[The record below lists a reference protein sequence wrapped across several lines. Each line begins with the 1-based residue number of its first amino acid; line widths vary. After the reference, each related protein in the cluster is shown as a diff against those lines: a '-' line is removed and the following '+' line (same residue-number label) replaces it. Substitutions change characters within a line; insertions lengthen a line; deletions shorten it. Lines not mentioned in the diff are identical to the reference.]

1 MHTYKIILSIL
12 AFEFEIDSPLRICNT
27 LFRTPP
33 ISQPSKLTRHLG
45 STTCKKKV
53 SIHRKYNYF
62 RI

>member
-45 STTCKKKV
+45 STTCKKK
-53 SIHRKYNYF
+53 SKYT
-62 RI
+62 